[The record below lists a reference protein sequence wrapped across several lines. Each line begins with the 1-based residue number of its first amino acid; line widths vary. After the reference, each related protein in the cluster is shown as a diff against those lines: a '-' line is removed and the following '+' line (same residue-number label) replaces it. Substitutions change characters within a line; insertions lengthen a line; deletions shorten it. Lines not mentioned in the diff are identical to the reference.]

1 MSFFQHNQK
10 ALSLSFFALSR
21 LLETVNVDAKYE
33 VFMAENDVSTLNM
46 LEKQRSLALYQ
57 DKPLDAIQ
65 DALQRFEA
73 YNNHPYLYFFGVGN
87 GVLLKKLLE
96 NPKHKRIVVVEPVLE
111 ILYVVL
117 HLIDFAKEI
126 ESGRI
131 VFLSKEELSFS
142 RIALLFNN
150 LETQRYARVY
160 DLHVN
165 TPFYEQFHDLM
176 VQTNRLF
183 IEALYHNVQSAGNDM
198 HDALIGMEHHF
209 MNLPFML
216 TTPPLFDFFKKA
228 QTSHVAILVSTGPSL
243 AKQLP
248 LLKTISPYVTIFA
261 VDASFPVLTRY
272 SIKPDVVV
280 SMERVPLTGRFF
292 KDTPKEAFE
301 GVVFALSSL
310 QHPEVVQNI
319 KGGITQMSMRPFG
332 YMMATDA
339 PQWGYVGIGMSAANM
354 AYELIYHSGFKTCVL
369 IGQDLAYG
377 EDGKSHS
384 SGHIFGEDEV
394 KHKESDTWVERYG
407 GNGQVKTIWAWD
419 MFRKFF
425 EKDIA
430 ETKAKMQTINAT
442 EGGARIAGA
451 IELSFIEA
459 IDKYVDKKV
468 CKQMIELMP
477 LSVRESKIAE
487 KKVAVAIKEM
497 EDYIAKQR
505 VNVESLFLKV
515 ADICEKIDK
524 NKEVSL
530 DKLHNLEK
538 EILEF
543 RTITKEELFQKLI
556 WHIAQSIL
564 LVQEMELAKIEV
576 EVVHHEEEEYRKSLQ
591 WIQANR
597 AWFFALAGCID
608 AIQTAM
614 KRRGSHYTSDAEGN
628 G

>member
-1 MSFFQHNQK
+1 MSLYERNQK
-10 ALSLSFFALSR
+10 ALLFIYPSLSQ
-21 LLETVNVDAKYE
+21 LLETVDVDACYE
-33 VFMAENDVSTLNM
+33 VFMFENDVNSLNIVD
-46 LEKQRSLALYQ
+46 KQKNLFLYEG
-57 DKPLDAIQ
+57 KPLDAIQ
-65 DALQRFEA
+65 QSLEQFQALCN
-73 YNNHPYLYFFGVGN
+73 YPYLYFFGMGN

-96 NPKHKRIVVVEPVLE
+96 NRHHKRIVVVEPVLE

-117 HLIDFAKEI
+117 HLIDFSEDI
-126 ESGRI
+126 LSGRI
-131 VFLSKEELSFS
+131 VFLSKEELVFS

-160 DLHVN
+160 DLQVS
-165 TPFYEQFHDLM
+165 TSFYERFHDLM
-176 VQTNRLF
+176 VKTNRLF

-216 TTPPLFDFFKKA
+216 TTPPLLDFFKKA
-228 QTSHVAILVSTGPSL
+228 QTTEVAILVSTGPSL

-248 LLKTISPYVTIFA
+248 LLKEIAPYVTIFA
-261 VDASFPVLTRY
+261 VDASFPVLSKY
-272 SIKPDVVV
+272 SIRPDVVV

-319 KGGITQMSMRPFG
+319 KGGTTQMSMRPFG
-332 YMMATDA
+332 YMMATDV

-407 GNGQVKTIWAWD
+407 GNGRVKTIWAWD

-442 EGGARIAGA
+442 EGGARIVGA
-451 IELSFIEA
+451 IELSFAESVG
-459 IDKYVDKKV
+459 KYVDKKKV
-468 CKQMIELMP
+468 KQAISLIP
-477 LSVRESKIAE
+477 LSSSKLKIVQQRVHCAT
-487 KKVAVAIKEM
+487 KRI
-497 EDYIAKQR
+497 EDYIANQR
-505 VNVESLFLKV
+505 ISVEELFLKV
-515 ADICEKIDK
+515 ANLCETME
-524 NKEVSL
+524 KEENVPIEEL
-530 DKLHNLEK
+530 RHIEK
-538 EILEF
+538 EIVQF
-543 RTITKEELFQKLI
+543 RTLTKEDLFQQLI

-576 EVVHHEEEEYRKSLQ
+576 QIVQNEEEEYRKISQ
-591 WIQANR
+591 WVQVNR
-597 AWFFALAGCID
+597 DWLFTLAGCID
-608 AIQTAM
+608 AIQVAM
-614 KRRGSHYTSDAEGN
+614 ERKGSHYESVSETKI
-628 G
+628 